1 MQQEDSKNHKH
12 VGVDVRTAH
21 DGGAEAG
28 NGACNGTDATKIYRR
43 RYEDFAL
50 VLTDSCEVMYLS
62 GFQWNRVKTDNALW
76 DTGAFA
82 TTITKELADRLGVEP
97 EATVKVGSMGGNTD
111 GYCAHVNLKLG
122 EVMIPFLRV
131 NVLDLTKREEEARRE
146 GVPYHHPD
154 VWIGMD
160 VISQGRFEVDSSSGK
175 TVLTFEIPD

>member
-1 MQQEDSKNHKH
+1 MSKSNDDDAKH

-28 NGACNGTDATKIYRR
+28 NGAGNGTDAAKIHRR

-62 GFQWNRVKTDNALW
+62 GLQWNRVATDNALW
-76 DTGAFA
+76 DTGAA
-82 TTITKELADRLGVEP
+82 TTTITKELADKIGVEP
-97 EATVKVGSMGGNTD
+97 ECTVNVGSMGGNSK

-122 EVMIPFLRV
+122 DVVIPFLRV
-131 NVLDLTKREEEARRE
+131 NVLDLTKREEEERRE

-160 VISQGRFEVDSSSGK
+160 VICLGRFTVDSTSGE
-175 TVLTFEIPD
+175 TVLTFEPDF